1 MNGKSHQ
8 KLLNYLGVYIES
20 NKFQARVKILR
31 KKLGIPPKGLKLPL
45 KTKKTIERL
54 NSLDA
59 VFYCPLELN
68 DFTYLTINDVIKL
81 IVKDFPTGNIT
92 LYSFFKFYILY
103 NERFY
108 SLLSTEYASQENSLC
123 ILEDIKGSLELNEK
137 VGMGP
142 NHTIE
147 TLRKRFENYPII
159 IKIHPAT
166 SIRDLIDYIKTN
178 GKLIES
184 YLVKYKDENSKVG
197 KIRKGNPKIK
207 ERNQFIYKNRHLPYK
222 NIITLVRQK
231 FPDVWETAAD
241 VGAIGKIISL
251 QDKIR
256 KEV

>member
-68 DFTYLTINDVIKL
+68 DFTYLTINDVIKSV
-81 IVKDFPTGNIT
+81 VKDFPTGNTT
-92 LYSFFKFYILY
+92 LYNFFKFYVLY
-103 NERFY
+103 NEKFY
-108 SLLSTEYASQENSLC
+108 SLLSTEYASQKNSLC
-123 ILEDIKGSLELNEK
+123 IIEDMKESFELNEK
-137 VGMGP
+137 VGIGSD
-142 NHTIE
+142 HTIKA
-147 TLRKRFENYPII
+147 LKKRFENYPII

-166 SIRDLIDYIKTN
+166 SSRDLIDYIETN

-184 YLVKYKDENSKVG
+184 CLIKYRDENSKVG
-197 KIRKGNPKIK
+197 RIRKGNPRIK
-207 ERNQFIYKNRHLPYK
+207 ERDQFIYENRHLPYK
-222 NIITLVRQK
+222 DIITLVRQK

-241 VGAIGKIISL
+241 VGVIGKIISL
-251 QDKIR
+251 QNKIR